1 MGPFLADGKNND
13 ASIAKHLLYTNTQG
27 ILQWL
32 HDDGIIIIDSGFPDA
47 VKAIEMLG
55 FHSALPRFLN
65 GNQQFSTADGNYS
78 RWLWKVVSFTP

>member
-1 MGPFLADGKNND
+1 MMPLLL
-13 ASIAKHLLYTNTQG
+13 KHLLYTNTQG

-32 HDDGIIIIDSGFPDA
+32 HDDDIIIIDRGFRDA
-47 VKAIEMLG
+47 MKAIEMLG

-78 RWLWKVVSFTP
+78 RYVTKSRWAAESG